1 MLKFVTR
8 RLLQMVLVFFG
19 ATIILF
25 SALFLFGNPVENITG
40 TGRARSQATVEQL
53 THKYGLDKPKYVQY
67 YKYVEGLVVRFDL
80 GTSYQQQNREVSK
93 ILPSKLAV
101 TARLAVFAILI
112 EIFVGILAGIVSAV
126 WKYSFVDIITTILTT
141 TTIGVPVFVIGF
153 LLQEFFA
160 FKLHWLPAYGND
172 RGFIAYILPAIALAS
187 IDAALVARLTRG
199 SMLEVMRADYVRT
212 ATAKG
217 LTKRVVI
224 LKHVLRNSI
233 IPVVT
238 YIGISFGTLIGGAL
252 ITENVF
258 QLPGLGQA
266 LVVAIGR
273 NDNPI
278 ILGIV
283 TYGVMAFVF
292 INLLV
297 DLLYAVLDP
306 RVRLE

>member
-1 MLKFVTR
+1 VLKFVVR

-25 SALFLFGNPVENITG
+25 SALFLFGNPVNNLTG
-40 TGRARSQATVEQL
+40 SGKARTPAVIQTLSE
-53 THKYGLDKPKYVQY
+53 KYSLDKPIYVQY

-80 GTSYQQQNREVSK
+80 GTSYRQQNRQVAK
-93 ILPSKLAV
+93 ILPPKLAN
-101 TARLAVFAILI
+101 TAKLALFAIIIEIIVGIAAGVISAVFR
-112 EIFVGILAGIVSAV
+112 
-126 WKYSFVDIITTILTT
+126 YSFVDVLVTILTT
-141 TTIGVPVFVIGF
+141 VTIGVPVFVIGI
-153 LLQEFFA
+153 LLQEIFA
-160 FKLHWLPAYGND
+160 LQLHWLPFFGLND
-172 RGFIAYILPAIALAS
+172 GFKSYILPAIALAS

-217 LTKRVVI
+217 LSKRVVI
-224 LKHVLRNSI
+224 FKHVLRNSI

-238 YIGISFGTLIGGAL
+238 YLGISFGTLLGGAL

-258 QLPGLGQA
+258 SLDGIGNA
-266 LVVAIGR
+266 LVTAIR
-273 NDNPI
+273 ANDNPI
-278 ILGIV
+278 IMGVV
-283 TYGVMAFVF
+283 TYGVIVFV
-292 INLLV
+292 IVNLLV

>member
-1 MLKFVTR
+1 MLKFIVR

-25 SALFLFGNPVENITG
+25 SALFLFGNPVNNLTG
-40 TGRARSQATVEQL
+40 SGHARTPAVIHTL
-53 THKYGLDKPKYVQY
+53 TEKYSLDKPIYVQY

-80 GTSYQQQNREVSK
+80 GTSYRQQNRQVAK
-93 ILPSKLAV
+93 ILPPKLAN
-101 TARLAVFAILI
+101 TAKLALFAIIIEIIVGLAAGIISAVFR
-112 EIFVGILAGIVSAV
+112 
-126 WKYSFVDIITTILTT
+126 YSFIDIMVTILTT
-141 TTIGVPVFVIGF
+141 VTIGVPVFVIGI
-153 LLQEFFA
+153 LLQEIFA
-160 FKLHWLPAYGND
+160 LQLHWLPLFGLTD
-172 RGFIAYILPAIALAS
+172 GFKSYILPAIALAS

-217 LTKRVVI
+217 LSKRVVI
-224 LKHVLRNSI
+224 FKHVLRNSI

-238 YIGISFGTLIGGAL
+238 YLGISFGTLLGGAL

-258 QLPGLGQA
+258 SLDGIGNA
-266 LVVAIGR
+266 LVTAIKA

-278 ILGIV
+278 IMGVV
-283 TYGVMAFVF
+283 TYGVLVFV
-292 INLLV
+292 IVNLIV